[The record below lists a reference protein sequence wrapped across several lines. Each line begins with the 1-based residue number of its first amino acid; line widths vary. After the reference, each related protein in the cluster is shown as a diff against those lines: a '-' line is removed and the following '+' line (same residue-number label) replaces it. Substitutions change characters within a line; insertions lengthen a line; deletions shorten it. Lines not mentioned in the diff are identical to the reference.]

1 LDYDV
6 KPLSLE
12 SREDAAEPVYGPE
25 LSMTVEP
32 HDDGV
37 SYRSYEPAFIGR
49 ELRALRRRKGLGLA
63 EVAKATSIS
72 KSFLS
77 LVEVGK
83 SDITFGRL
91 MRLVDFYG
99 VSVTDLVPGEGD
111 GGVISVLR
119 RDDHK
124 AMAFAAEGIKDVFL
138 TRDARRA
145 MLPILAEFAPG
156 AKNVEPNQHDGEEFV
171 YVLEGRLAVHFAEPI
186 VLQAG
191 DSLYFVAELPHVYE
205 NPADEASR
213 VLLVVSPPHL

>member
-1 LDYDV
+1 
-6 KPLSLE
+6 
-12 SREDAAEPVYGPE
+12 
-25 LSMTVEP
+25 MTVEA
-32 HDDGV
+32 DEDGV
-37 SYRSYEPAFIGR
+37 RYRGYEPALIGR

-63 EVAKATSIS
+63 EVAKATNIS

-99 VSVTDLVPGEGD
+99 VSVTDLVPGAGD

-171 YVLEGRLAVHFAEPI
+171 YVLEGRLAVHFDGADPI

-191 DSLYFVAELPHVYE
+191 DSLYFLAELPHVYE
-205 NPADEASR
+205 NPAADASR